1 MTAQSEPAVPAVP
14 ADDFTAARAVLAE
27 ERQELV
33 SRIASWSRDVDV
45 IIEASQDVS
54 TDDEHD
60 PDGATIAY
68 ERAQVAAL
76 LEQARSHLA
85 DCDLAQ
91 ERLAAGTYGVCERCG
106 GTIGAAR
113 LEARPAARTCISC
126 AAAQRG

>member
-1 MTAQSEPAVPAVP
+1 MTAQSEPVVPAVP
-14 ADDFTAARAVLAE
+14 AGDFPAARAALAE

-33 SRIASWSRDVDV
+33 SRIAYLSRDVDT

-85 DCDLAQ
+85 DCDVAQ

-106 GTIGAAR
+106 GAIGAAR
-113 LEARPAARTCISC
+113 LEARPAARTCITC
-126 AAAQRG
+126 AAADRG